1 MKRGITMDE
10 ISLKGMFSLALV
22 KKEAY
27 TGSHQGMR
35 FRLCK
40 AEDQLQASVYPEP
53 YSWDATPGEQKESE
67 FFALTDEGVEA
78 AVAWLNTM
86 YERKFKRNDFFV

>member
-1 MKRGITMDE
+1 MAE

-22 KKEAY
+22 KKEDY

-40 AEDQLQASVYPEP
+40 AEDQLEAAVYPEP
-53 YSWDATPGEQKESE
+53 YSWDVTSEEQKERKL
-67 FFALTDEGVEA
+67 FPLTDEGVQEA
-78 AVAWLNTM
+78 VNWLNET
-86 YERKFKRNDFFV
+86 YHKKFESI